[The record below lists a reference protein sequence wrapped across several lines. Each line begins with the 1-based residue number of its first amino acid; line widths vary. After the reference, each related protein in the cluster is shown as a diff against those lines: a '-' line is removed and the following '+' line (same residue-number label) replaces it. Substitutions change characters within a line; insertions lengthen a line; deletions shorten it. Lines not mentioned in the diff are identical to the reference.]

1 MPRTKLKRA
10 SKIRDVENI
19 KPTKAK
25 LQQESINCFFK
36 ALENELKE
44 REMKIDS
51 EFERLVLKVNSAFS
65 GVCLRFPRHDA
76 GKTVAELKN
85 PKIDEMSVSE
95 TSSLRSNTTST
106 RSVRRFAN
114 QSTASKHEDTLL
126 RGKGNST
133 IKKAKTITRTSR
145 SMSKSK
151 LQHAAQSTLT
161 SFTTPTH
168 KNRTLCYGTVTPKV
182 KPNTPQV
189 VLRRPKQGEV
199 ALSMQGSPLMVSS
212 VSSDVIANVNIPLHD
227 GRILTIQP
235 QRGLRVSEIPH
246 LDDETRRQIET
257 LRDNLNKVCAR
268 PPC

>member
-1 MPRTKLKRA
+1 MPRTKLKRT
-10 SKIRDVENI
+10 SKVNDENV

-36 ALENELKE
+36 ALEYELKM
-44 REMKIDS
+44 REKKIES
-51 EFERLVLKVNSAFS
+51 EFERLLLKIKSAFS
-65 GVCLRFPRHDA
+65 ETCMKFPRHDA
-76 GKTVAELKN
+76 GKTTAELKTT
-85 PKIDEMSVSE
+85 KVEVISLSE
-95 TSSLRSNTTST
+95 TSSFKSMSTST
-106 RSVRRFAN
+106 RSVRRFPN
-114 QSTASKHEDTLL
+114 QSTTSKHENTS
-126 RGKGNST
+126 RTKGNST
-133 IKKAKTITRTSR
+133 IKKAKNITRTSR

-151 LQHAAQSTLT
+151 LQHAAQSTLN
-161 SFTTPTH
+161 SFVTPTH
-168 KNRTLCYGTVTPKV
+168 KNTRTLCFGTITPKV

-246 LDDETRRQIET
+246 LDEETRRQIET

-268 PPC
+268 PLC